1 MFEGVWGE
9 SCGRLMRYEDWSEV
23 SRQSGCKK
31 YDMRSVWSIAG
42 FESGWTKNVPR
53 CTKSTKCTRF
63 GTWMFRIL
71 ELISGILWIEFLSLD
86 DGFFFGSLEFEKWYV
101 EKISPNFKYLRI
113 FFVSKISTSPGNWPQ
128 IYHLKGGYANHYTSE
143 VRYIQGMKK
152 SRGDV
157 VDLLQWIDRS
167 SSGSFS

>member
-1 MFEGVWGE
+1 MIGKVFRYICMFEGVWDE
-9 SCGRLMRYEDWSEV
+9 SCGRWMRYEDWIGV

-86 DGFFFGSLEFEKWYV
+86 DGFFGSLEFEKWYV
-101 EKISPNFKYLRI
+101 EKIYPNFKYLRI
-113 FFVSKISTSPGNWPQ
+113 FFCLQDK
-128 IYHLKGGYANHYTSE
+128 HLTWELNP
-143 VRYIQGMKK
+143 
-152 SRGDV
+152 
-157 VDLLQWIDRS
+157 DLPLERRLC
-167 SSGSFS
+167 